1 MSKSFATIALIAAL
15 TAMTAVP
22 DADAGPR
29 RHIRGHHAYDHGGRG
44 RAPGGPWIVSLV
56 GAARDAD
63 HGNCYTRYGRRFC
76 E

>member
-15 TAMTAVP
+15 AATAAVP

-29 RHIRGHHAYDHGGRG
+29 RHVRGHHGYTHVPREP
-44 RAPGGPWIVSLV
+44 RGGPWIVTLV
-56 GAARDAD
+56 GQARDAD
-63 HGNCYTRYGRRFC
+63 HGNCYTRAGRQFC